1 MILNNFPMTFPS
13 ATSFFSEFNQ
23 PPVKLWDYELS
34 NFRVRGIL
42 VYCCYIH
49 VNDQVDSCY
58 HYP

>member
-1 MILNNFPMTFPS
+1 MTFPS